1 MGTRNLTCVWIDGA
15 FKVAQYGQWDGY
27 PGGIGLDILRFL
39 KQTNLDAFKDA
50 ARACRWATKEEVEA
64 TWLECGME
72 KGAEF
77 VSMAIS
83 DIHGKKYPEF
93 SRDTAAKILPL
104 ILKKPLALNDKHEF
118 AADGL
123 FCEWAYVIDLDAM
136 ALEVYEGFNQTP
148 GKDHGKFAG
157 LPERDG
163 ADKSY
168 TAVVLAKAYKL
179 SELPDAEVFVKDL
192 EHEEVEE

>member
-50 ARACRWATKEEVEA
+50 VRACHWATKEEVEA
-64 TWLECGME
+64 TWVECGME

-93 SRDTAAKILPL
+93 CRDTAAKILPL

-136 ALEVYEGFNQTP
+136 TLEVYEGFNQTT

-157 LPERDG
+157 LPVRDG

-168 TAVVLAKAYKL
+168 TAVVLAKIYKL
-179 SELPDAEVFVKDL
+179 SELPDVDAFVKDF